1 MELRSRL
8 ALTRLITLLV
18 CSLPA
23 IAFSESDSAKKNES
37 HVVVVVWDGMRPD
50 FVTKRN
56 TPTLWKLAREGV
68 TFRHHHSVYP
78 TATNVNGA
86 AIATGVYPNRNGVL
100 ANREYRPRIDPQRVF
115 EILDLDAIKKG
126 DETSGGKYL
135 AGQTIAEVI
144 RSAGRRTALAGTKSV
159 AIFFDRH

>member
-23 IAFSESDSAKKNES
+23 IAFSESDSARKNEP

-50 FVTKRN
+50 FVSERN
-56 TPTLWKLAREGV
+56 SPTLCKLAREGV

-78 TATNVNGA
+78 TATEVNGA
-86 AIATGVYPNRNGVL
+86 ALATGVYPNRNGLL
-100 ANREYRPRIDPQRVF
+100 ANREYRPRIDSKSAF
-115 EILDLDAIKKG
+115 ENG
-126 DETSGGKYL
+126 D
-135 AGQTIAEVI
+135 
-144 RSAGRRTALAGTKSV
+144 
-159 AIFFDRH
+159 